1 MEVEL
6 RDRLDEISLILRGL
20 KSLVLVIGS
29 KNYTP
34 NEGVDEIVLDPSAFD
49 TLSVILEYVINI
61 AEKGRG

>member
-49 TLSVILEYVINI
+49 TLSVILDHVINI